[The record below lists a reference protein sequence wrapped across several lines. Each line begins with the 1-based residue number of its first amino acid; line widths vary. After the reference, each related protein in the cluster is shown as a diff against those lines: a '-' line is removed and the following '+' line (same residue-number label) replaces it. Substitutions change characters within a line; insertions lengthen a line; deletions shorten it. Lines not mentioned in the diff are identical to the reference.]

1 MKIRLGTSL
10 FSPAYTLV
18 TVADFDNGDWNVL
31 EVELYYDAQ
40 YTRCM
45 SDDNPIG
52 KFPGAAQVAIYT
64 ALNEYGR
71 PAVSHLNEFGE
82 AIPNRVSIET
92 RPSDKV
98 MSEILTAVHL

>member
-1 MKIRLGTSL
+1 MKIKLGPAL

-52 KFPGAAQVAIYT
+52 KFDAAAQLAIYG
-64 ALNEYGR
+64 ALSENDHAAR
-71 PAVSHLNEFGE
+71 QRKFA
-82 AIPNRVSIET
+82 A
-92 RPSDKV
+92 KV
-98 MSEILTAVHL
+98 RAEHAGSLT

>member
-1 MKIRLGTSL
+1 MKIRLGTSV

-52 KFPGAAQVAIYT
+52 KFDAAAQLAIYG
-64 ALNEYGR
+64 ALNENDHAAR
-71 PAVSHLNEFGE
+71 QRKFADQVRMDHLG
-82 AIPNRVSIET
+82 ALS
-92 RPSDKV
+92 
-98 MSEILTAVHL
+98 LT